1 MTKEE
6 IRNCLS
12 TLYDA
17 QALRIATGNRLFQI
31 FSKKIDENKDTE
43 NKNDNNT
50 DNTKDKELN
59 SAKINK
65 EVLDEYEKIINYK
78 QEKKKTI
85 KTCLN
90 TLKEELKF
98 ISSEEEFEQVKAY
111 VFLLESEKT
120 YNKLLQK
127 TVEQHPVYSEFLSEV
142 KGCGPMM
149 AANLIAYLDPY
160 KARHASAFQK
170 YAGLDVVISTDKN
183 GEPLLDEDGNILT
196 HGRSRSDTEDYEYI
210 NKAGETAMKKGLTY
224 NPILKS
230 KLIGVLAP
238 CIIKAKDPKYSKI
251 YYDYKLRLQQM
262 PKHQN
267 KSKAHKN
274 NMALR
279 YMIKWLLTDLWVYWR
294 KKENLPVTE
303 SYAVSKLGMNQHGFN
318 Y

>member
-31 FSKKIDENKDTE
+31 FSKKSED
-43 NKNDNNT
+43 
-50 DNTKDKELN
+50 DNTEESEDKSETELDA
-59 SAKINK
+59 SKINK
-65 EVLDEYEKIINYK
+65 EVLEEYEKIIEYK
-78 QEKKKTI
+78 QEKKKTV

-90 TLKEELKF
+90 ALKEELKF
-98 ISSEEEFEQVKAY
+98 IDSEEKFEQTKAY
-111 VFLLESEKT
+111 AFLLESEKT

-127 TVEQHPVYSEFLSEV
+127 TVEQHPVYSEFLSEI
-142 KGCGPMM
+142 KGCGPLM

-170 YAGLDVVISTDKN
+170 YAGLDV
-183 GEPLLDEDGNILT
+183 
-196 HGRSRSDTEDYEYI
+196 RSRSDTEDYEYI

-267 KSKAHKN
+267 KSKAHQN

-279 YMIKWLLTDLWVYWR
+279 YMIKWLLADLWTYWR
-294 KKENLPVTE
+294 NKENLPVSE
-303 SYAVSKLGMNQHGFN
+303 SYAISKLGMNPHGFN

>member
-31 FSKKIDENKDTE
+31 FSKKSEDENNEESEDKSETE
-43 NKNDNNT
+43 LDA
-50 DNTKDKELN
+50 
-59 SAKINK
+59 SKINK
-65 EVLDEYEKIINYK
+65 EVLEEYEKIIEYK
-78 QEKKKTI
+78 QEKKKTV
-85 KTCLN
+85 KPCLN
-90 TLKEELKF
+90 ALKEELKF
-98 ISSEEEFEQVKAY
+98 IDSEEKFEQTKAY
-111 VFLLESEKT
+111 AFLLESEKT

-127 TVEQHPVYSEFLSEV
+127 TVEQHPVYSEFLSEI
-142 KGCGPMM
+142 KGCGPLM

-170 YAGLDVVISTDKN
+170 YAGLDVVISKTKD
-183 GEPLLDEDGNILT
+183 GEPLLDEEGNILT

-210 NKAGETAMKKGLTY
+210 NKAGETTMKKGLTY

-267 KSKAHKN
+267 KSKAHQN

-279 YMIKWLLTDLWVYWR
+279 YMIKWLLADLWTYWR
-294 KKENLPVTE
+294 NKENLPVSE
-303 SYAVSKLGMNQHGFN
+303 SYAISKLGMNPHGFN